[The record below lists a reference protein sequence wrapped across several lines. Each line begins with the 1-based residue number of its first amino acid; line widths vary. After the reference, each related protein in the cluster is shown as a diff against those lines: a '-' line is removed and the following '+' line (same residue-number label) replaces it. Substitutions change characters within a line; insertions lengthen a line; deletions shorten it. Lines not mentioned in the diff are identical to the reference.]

1 MEGIDGRRQ
10 PNTVIVNPYSLSITL
25 ERCRPG
31 GPDPMNEE
39 YSVTVKIFLDG
50 NQWGALLGENIT
62 VGVAGFGDSANEA
75 MAELVRQ
82 MDQYHRNWVEFADT
96 D

>member
-10 PNTVIVNPYSLSITL
+10 PNTVIINPHSFPSQDATQVVQV
-25 ERCRPG
+25 
-31 GPDPMNEE
+31 PMNEG

-50 NQWGALLGENIT
+50 NQWAALLGENIT
-62 VGVAGFGDSANEA
+62 VGVAGFGYSVNEA
-75 MAELVRQ
+75 MAELVKQ
-82 MDQYHRNWVEFADT
+82 MDQCHRNWVEFADI